1 MPALSRFRGDSWR
14 RWERHVSPQANPT
27 CLRCWNRVTF
37 GRSRRRSSSRG
48 RTPRHR
54 DGGHMEATEEALV
67 RQLADHDQEL
77 RGLYEEHLALK
88 RRLEDFRHKLYL
100 TTEEELEKKRIQKLK
115 LASKD
120 RMMAIV
126 WRHQH

>member
-1 MPALSRFRGDSWR
+1 M
-14 RWERHVSPQANPT
+14 E
-27 CLRCWNRVTF
+27 
-37 GRSRRRSSSRG
+37 
-48 RTPRHR
+48 PR
-54 DGGHMEATEEALV
+54 EEALV

-77 RGLYEEHLALK
+77 RALYEEHLALK

-100 TTEEELEKKRIQKLK
+100 TGEEELERKRIQKLK

-126 WRHQH
+126 WRHQHHAQ

>member
-1 MPALSRFRGDSWR
+1 
-14 RWERHVSPQANPT
+14 
-27 CLRCWNRVTF
+27 
-37 GRSRRRSSSRG
+37 
-48 RTPRHR
+48 
-54 DGGHMEATEEALV
+54 MEATEEALV

-100 TTEEELEKKRIQKLK
+100 TTEEELERKRIQKLK

-126 WRHQH
+126 WRHQHHAQ